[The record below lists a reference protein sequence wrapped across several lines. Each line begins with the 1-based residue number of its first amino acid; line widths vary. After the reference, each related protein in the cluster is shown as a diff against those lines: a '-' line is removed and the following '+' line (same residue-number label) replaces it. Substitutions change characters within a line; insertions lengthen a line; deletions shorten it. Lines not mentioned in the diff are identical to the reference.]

1 MSSEN
6 YLIKDQHA
14 IYFVTFTMTH
24 WIDVFTRPRYKLQI
38 TESLNFYVKNKG
50 LQIYCWCLMSNH
62 LHLIWSVPGKTKL
75 SSIIRDYKKYTA
87 RMILDMITNMPESR
101 REWMLRQFE
110 FAGKYDKRITKY
122 RFWQDKSHPI
132 LIHTAEMF
140 EQKMNYIH
148 QNPVKAM
155 IVAKPEDYI
164 FSSAMDY
171 AGEKGLVDVVLV

>member
-1 MSSEN
+1 
-6 YLIKDQHA
+6 
-14 IYFVTFTMTH
+14 
-24 WIDVFTRPRYKLQI
+24 
-38 TESLNFYVKNKG
+38 
-50 LQIYCWCLMSNH
+50 
-62 LHLIWSVPGKTKL
+62 
-75 SSIIRDYKKYTA
+75 
-87 RMILDMITNMPESR
+87 MILDMITNMPESR